1 MHKKILVKPT
11 SEEKEKVELYNYECG
26 GQNSGN
32 CGNCTN
38 CVTGCA
44 G

>member
-1 MHKKILVKPT
+1 MHKKILVKPI
-11 SEEKEKVELYNYECG
+11 SEELYNYECG

-38 CVTGCA
+38 CVAGCA